1 MNDIFEKSKNVS
13 DIENSKEHSENNNR
27 RFNLVNRF
35 HDYNNEAMH
44 C

>member
-1 MNDIFEKSKNVS
+1 MNDIDEKSKNVS
-13 DIENSKEHSENNNR
+13 YLDNSKEHSENNDR
-27 RFNLVNRF
+27 LFNWGNRF